1 MDKQENIDIEINAKL
16 EMCRLN
22 YGQFLLMGGFI
33 KSPREIAEVRVM
45 YERSDE
51 GWQVSI
57 RHSDIFFNENI
68 ANEGRNFGK
77 DEKHFLIAFL
87 KEIYG

>member
-1 MDKQENIDIEINAKL
+1 MHKQEEINVEINAKL

-22 YGQFLLMGGFI
+22 FGQFLSMGRFI
-33 KSPREIAEVRVM
+33 KSSQEIFEVRVM

-51 GWQVSI
+51 SWQVVMGYSN
-57 RHSDIFFNENI
+57 IFFNEHI

-77 DEKHFLIAFL
+77 DERHCLVAFL